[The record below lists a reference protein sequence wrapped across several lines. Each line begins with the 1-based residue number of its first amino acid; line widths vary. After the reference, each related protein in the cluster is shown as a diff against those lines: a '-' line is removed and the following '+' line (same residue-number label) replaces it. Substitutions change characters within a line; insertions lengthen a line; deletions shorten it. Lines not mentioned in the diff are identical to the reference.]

1 MFAHRPVSVQAVSVT
16 GTYEMVSL
24 IAAERR
30 QIVTTTAEVALR
42 VDETASLK
50 LRLAQAMRTSVR
62 SSVLTEH

>member
-1 MFAHRPVSVQAVSVT
+1 MFAHRPVSVLAVSVT

-42 VDETASLK
+42 VDESASLK

-62 SSVLTEH
+62 